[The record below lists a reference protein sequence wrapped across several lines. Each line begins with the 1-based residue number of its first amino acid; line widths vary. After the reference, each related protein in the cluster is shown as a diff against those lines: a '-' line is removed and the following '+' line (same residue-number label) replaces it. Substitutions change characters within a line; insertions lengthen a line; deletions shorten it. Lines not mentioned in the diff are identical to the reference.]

1 MPKNIELNMI
11 DQLDD
16 EEEIYVEKINDKR
29 IW

>member
-11 DQLDD
+11 DQLND